1 MVGTVDIAK
10 KQDIQNYR
18 KKQLEVELEGL
29 YKGLTPEYLHVQ
41 NVKQNNRTAI
51 RRGVILQCKYI
62 KIILSLQTFNLF
74 TL

>member
-18 KKQLEVELEGL
+18 KEQLEVELEGL
-29 YKGLTPEYLHVQ
+29 SGLTPEYLHVQ

-51 RRGVILQCKYI
+51 PHEQIY
-62 KIILSLQTFNLF
+62 
-74 TL
+74 